1 MIRRPIPETKNPEI
15 RLHGVRDG
23 ERKLCGLPVSWIPN
37 PLGPVL
43 ESVFRPA
50 VTPQQ
55 MPLTS
60 TQHAR
65 LAQAYSQ
72 PDSNLSPEEVQRRQ
86 LLSRYHSM
94 LSKAALKRELLKA
107 NSKFPAG
114 GASDEGQL
122 AFAGF

>member
-1 MIRRPIPETKNPEI
+1 M
-15 RLHGVRDG
+15 L
-23 ERKLCGLPVSWIPN
+23 
-37 PLGPVL
+37 
-43 ESVFRPA
+43 
-50 VTPQQ
+50 
-55 MPLTS
+55 LTS

-65 LAQAYSQ
+65 LAQVYGK

-107 NSKFPAG
+107 NSKFSGP

>member
-1 MIRRPIPETKNPEI
+1 
-15 RLHGVRDG
+15 
-23 ERKLCGLPVSWIPN
+23 
-37 PLGPVL
+37 
-43 ESVFRPA
+43 
-50 VTPQQ
+50 VTLQQ
-55 MPLTS
+55 MPLMS
-60 TQHAR
+60 TQHAK
-65 LAQAYSQ
+65 LAEIYGK